1 LPSPVTFLSPQLT
14 LTLGIELLFKIELNN
29 AIKNGIRIIWLSI
42 ERHDLLGDINYR
54 IRMLDL
60 KGKDMLIQRNET
72 LDQLERRYKDELF
85 VLIDQLQDDSFEII
99 RLQLSMEELGA

>member
-14 LTLGIELLFKIELNN
+14 FALGIELLFKIELNN

-72 LDQLERRYKDELF
+72 LEQLERRYKDELF
-85 VLIDQLQDDSFEII
+85 VLIDQLQDD
-99 RLQLSMEELGA
+99 

>member
-1 LPSPVTFLSPQLT
+1 M
-14 LTLGIELLFKIELNN
+14 ELNN

-60 KGKDMLIQRNET
+60 KGKDKLIARNET
-72 LDQLERRYKDELF
+72 LEQLEKRYKNELF
-85 VLIDQLQDDSFEII
+85 VLIDQL
-99 RLQLSMEELGA
+99 

>member
-1 LPSPVTFLSPQLT
+1 M
-14 LTLGIELLFKIELNN
+14 FKIELNN

-60 KGKDMLIQRNET
+60 KGKGMLTPKNET
-72 LDQLERRYKDELF
+72 LDQLEARYKDELF
-85 VLIDQLQDDSFEII
+85 VLIDQL
-99 RLQLSMEELGA
+99 

>member
-1 LPSPVTFLSPQLT
+1 LPSPVTFLSTQLT

-85 VLIDQLQDDSFEII
+85 VLIDQLQDD
-99 RLQLSMEELGA
+99 

>member
-1 LPSPVTFLSPQLT
+1 MPLPVTFLSPQLT

-85 VLIDQLQDDSFEII
+85 VLIDQLQDD
-99 RLQLSMEELGA
+99 